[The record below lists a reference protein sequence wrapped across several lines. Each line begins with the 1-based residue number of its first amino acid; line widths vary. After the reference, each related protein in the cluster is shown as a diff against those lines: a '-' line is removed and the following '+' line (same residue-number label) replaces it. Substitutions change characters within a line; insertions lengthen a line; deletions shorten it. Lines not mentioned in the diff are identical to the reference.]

1 MRKLFFICFAVL
13 LLSLCSCG
21 GTGTSDYNSTES
33 EDINVDELLAEP
45 LPSEKYEA
53 IRAAQSFIK
62 SEFAP
67 DAIFKS
73 DGTIVEGTEVPGR
86 FKVLQEFESEKHDM
100 KFLVYRIW
108 VQKFGDSWEY
118 GNLGIENRAT
128 GKRLLTKNG
137 EMKDREQKD
146 GVGDNLTVAGIS
158 FKIAEK
164 KPDAIRIYTPKK
176 LKRNQLRNVIK
187 ELMNQYGTIQFATDA
202 KHERGEDYASWTGGM
217 FFDYDTNEIIGKAK
231 FLK

>member
-1 MRKLFFICFAVL
+1 MFVL
-13 LLSLCSCG
+13 VSACG
-21 GTGTSDYNSTES
+21 GSGSSDYSSSTSDKV
-33 EDINVDELLAEP
+33 DIDELLSEP
-45 LPSEKYEA
+45 LPSERNEA
-53 IRAAQSFIK
+53 IKAAQSFIM

-73 DGTIVEGTEVPGR
+73 EGTIVEGTEVPGR

-137 EMKDREQKD
+137 KMKDLEQKD
-146 GVGDNLTVAGIS
+146 GVGDDLTVAGIS

-164 KPDAIRIYTPKK
+164 KPDAIRIYTPKRLNK
-176 LKRNQLRNVIK
+176 DQLRDVIK
-187 ELMNQYGTIQFATDA
+187 ELMSQYSTIQFATDA
-202 KHERGEDYASWTGGM
+202 KHERGEDYASWTGGL
-217 FFDYDTNEIIGKAK
+217 FFDYDSNEIIGKDK
-231 FLK
+231 FFK